1 MGGLK
6 MDRQTIRYPDG
17 AVELKC
23 SANDAVMRLAAY
35 EDTGLTPEEI
45 SELLDRNEITP
56 QQECFINEKADSI
69 IAGLKELLAEV
80 DEQNHATELL
90 QAESEGRLIVLPCKV
105 GDTVFEITNLPGDD
119 AIQMRFVAEIAWL
132 SGHGTVLLSSGL
144 VIGLD
149 EFGKTIFPT
158 REEAEAA
165 LGGGSI

>member
-1 MGGLK
+1 MTNNFTKIVAYDEHGNIYTLW
-6 MDRQTIRYPDG
+6 D
-17 AVELKC
+17 
-23 SANDAVMRLAAY
+23 SATWYGWNKSLETNDEY
-35 EDTGLTPEEI
+35 
-45 SELLDRNEITP
+45 
-56 QQECFINEKADSI
+56 K
-69 IAGLKELLAEV
+69 
-80 DEQNHATELL
+80 

-149 EFGKTIFPT
+149 EFGKTVFLT

-165 LGGGSI
+165 LGGEAT